1 MKPCQSSPQGSC
13 HNEAAVTLRLDGVG
27 DRAMCRACA
36 DWALSMGMG
45 RELDPNAYQPQWLRD
60 KAFRRDLAS
69 VLS

>member
-1 MKPCQSSPQGSC
+1 MKPCAMSPNGSC
-13 HNEAAVTLRLDGVG
+13 PREAVATIRLDGVG
-27 DRAMCRACA
+27 DRAMCREHV
-36 DWALSMGMG
+36 DWCVSQGMG